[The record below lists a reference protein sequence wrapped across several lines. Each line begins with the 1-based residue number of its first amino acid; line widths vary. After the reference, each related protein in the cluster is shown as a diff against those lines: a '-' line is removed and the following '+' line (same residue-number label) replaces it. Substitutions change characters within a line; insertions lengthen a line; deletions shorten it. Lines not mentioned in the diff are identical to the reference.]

1 MSLIMV
7 KFKLEV
13 YLPAVYDDMPRLEAI
28 EVLEKV
34 IVQLKLGDIKD
45 SENHVWEFTK

>member
-1 MSLIMV
+1 ML
-7 KFKLEV
+7 KFKIEV

-34 IVQLKLGDIKD
+34 IAQLKRGDTKD
-45 SENHVWEFTK
+45 ENHIWEFTK